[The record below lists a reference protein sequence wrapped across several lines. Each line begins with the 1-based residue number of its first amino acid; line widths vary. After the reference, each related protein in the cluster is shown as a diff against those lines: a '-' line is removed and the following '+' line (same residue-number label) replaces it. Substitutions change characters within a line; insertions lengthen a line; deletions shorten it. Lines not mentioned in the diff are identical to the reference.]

1 MLKRELSRFEG
12 YATLIGI
19 MVGAGIF
26 VAIGEAGKDTGP
38 ATFLAYLILGPVT
51 LLTALPYV
59 VFGSTPIGNI
69 AGGAYVHISRTFK
82 SYFPGFIAMWLTWL
96 TYIGVL
102 SVLSIS
108 VGNYLQA
115 FYPAL
120 NPKII
125 ATGCLL
131 FFYSINLIGVKNYGR
146 LQNALFIVLISSI
159 LLIVVPGLFSLR
171 AENFHPFFPKGI
183 DNFTKA
189 LAVLFFAYAG
199 FDALAQ
205 TAEETKSA
213 SSTLP
218 RIFVIGILITVT
230 IYVCISIVAFGN
242 LPYAQLILSKTPV
255 SDAARTYLP
264 FGSHIAAVGALAAFL
279 TTINACM
286 MVPSRILYI
295 FAEDRVAPSLL
306 ASVNKKF
313 ATPHV
318 SLTINVILSLFLV
331 WTHTLS
337 YLLSISLQALMI
349 LYATECLALAM
360 LPIVNR
366 PLWDQVPLGLRK
378 KWVIAAAGLA
388 FLFQIGLYAAIPNPL
403 SAPLIIW
410 GSLGTA
416 FYAYERFR
424 GRRDRFDYG
433 KNLYSWAVSPMPSTQ
448 GVTYSAIQERIREIE
463 AQNIVLSAGVKSVN
477 DEADIAPRAVPA
489 AGEKGAMQEDVGDH
503 F

>member
-1 MLKRELSRFEG
+1 MLKRELSKFEG

-26 VAIGEAGKDTGP
+26 VAIGQAGKDTGP
-38 ATFLAYLILGPVT
+38 ATFLAYLILGPIT

-131 FFYSINLIGVKNYGR
+131 FFYSINILGVKNYGR
-146 LQNALFIVLISSI
+146 LQNILFLTLMASI
-159 LLIVVPGLFSLR
+159 LLIILPGFFSIR

-183 DNFTKA
+183 DGFTKA

-213 SSTLP
+213 SKTLP
-218 RIFVIGILITVT
+218 RIFVVGIFITIT
-230 IYVCISIVAFGN
+230 IYICISLVAFGN
-242 LPYAQLILSKTPV
+242 LPYAQLVLSKTPV
-255 SDAARTYLP
+255 ADAAGTYLP
-264 FGSHIAAVGALAAFL
+264 FGSQIAAIGALAAFL

-286 MVPSRILYI
+286 MVPSRILYV

-313 ATPHV
+313 RTPHL
-318 SLTINVILSLFLV
+318 SLSINVILSLFLV

-349 LYATECLALAM
+349 LYATECLALTM
-360 LPIVNR
+360 LPFVNK
-366 PLWDQVPLGLRK
+366 PLWAQVPSRLRK
-378 KWVIAAAGLA
+378 KWVVAAGGLA
-388 FLFQIGLYAAIPNPL
+388 VLFQIGLYATIPNPL
-403 SAPLIIW
+403 STPLIIW
-410 GSLGTA
+410 GSLGAA
-416 FYAYERFR
+416 FYAYERYK
-424 GRRDRFDYG
+424 GRRDGFDYG
-433 KNLYSWAVSPMPSTQ
+433 KNLYSWAVQLAPSNQ
-448 GVTYSAIQERIREIE
+448 GLTYNAIQSRLDEVAAENILLSPE
-463 AQNIVLSAGVKSVN
+463 AKSNKVV
-477 DEADIAPRAVPA
+477 EASPRAVPA
-489 AGEKGAMQEDVGDH
+489 AGEKGALKEDVGDRR
-503 F
+503 